1 MGKHGTKDR
10 LRQER
15 DKRVARR
22 LSELTSEGGVR
33 RRAYAGQRR
42 TLARQREFAR
52 TMMR

>member
-15 DKRVARR
+15 DTRLPRR
-22 LSELTSEGGVR
+22 LPELTSEGGVR
-33 RRAYAGQRR
+33 KLCGPAR